1 METNLT
7 DFMLHIK
14 LINKDISKYEDDDKG
29 VLFYVNT
36 IQLLT
41 KVENLQL
48 SAEEYKIKRFD
59 GSIDNLEYDIIE
71 VDRPVSKYTITK
83 KEEDKYTITNT
94 KVKVRNVYNVS
105 NAIGIHKSFIDK
117 KEALEYAEEINKN
130 VIPYFE

>member
-1 METNLT
+1 MQTDLT
-7 DFMLHIK
+7 EFMLHIK

-48 SAEEYKIKRFD
+48 SAEEYKVKRFD

>member
-48 SAEEYKIKRFD
+48 SAEEYKVKRFD

>member
-29 VLFYVNT
+29 VLFYINT

-48 SAEEYKIKRFD
+48 SAEEYKVKRFD